1 MVIFLILLLISIIHI
16 AGCVRIKK
24 PAIKTFL
31 GVAGGIWM
39 FFALVCGWFVYEIDY
54 KIVNVDSSGSPDG
67 TYELYFQQIGEPDW
81 PFGYTHA
88 CLVLKTGRKTIGKYM
103 FDIANDGANMS
114 ANDWKVTWNRTR
126 VSAVVSGQEQSDRQF
141 LLYFNGEK
149 EEHQLK
155 TQYGMTETEKYK
167 KNLNVNDSDSNQSII
182 QREENDLQV
191 DEDGYPLSE
200 KYQAYK
206 QELSAISK
214 FIDKDSD
221 FEIEYRLSAKAY
233 PYAVISRETDSTT
246 GEKRELHLILNE
258 QYDGRSEHEYVLE
271 EYLYTADGTESASVN
286 IVNFYLIDCNTLE
299 VTDEHINTWHSR
311 DK

>member
-1 MVIFLILLLISIIHI
+1 MVIFLILLLISVIHI

-286 IVNFYLIDCNTLE
+286 IVNFYLVDCNTLE

>member
-1 MVIFLILLLISIIHI
+1 MMIFLILLLVSVIHI
-16 AGCVRIKK
+16 VGYIRIKK
-24 PAIKTFL
+24 TAIKTFL
-31 GVAGGIWM
+31 GIAGGIWM
-39 FFALVCGWFVYEIDY
+39 FFALICGWFVYETDY
-54 KIVNVDSSGSPDG
+54 KIVNVDLSESPDG
-67 TYELYFQQIGEPDW
+67 IHKLYFQQVGEPDW

-88 CLVLKTGRKTIGKYM
+88 RLVLKTGRTTIGKYI
-103 FDIANDGANMS
+103 FHIANDGANTS
-114 ANDWKVTWNRTR
+114 PEDWKVAWGWNR
-126 VSAVVSGQEQSDRQF
+126 VSTVVSGKEQGDRQF
-141 LLYFNGEK
+141 ILYFNGEK

-167 KNLNVNDSDSNQSII
+167 KNQRVNDSDSNHSIN
-182 QREENDLQV
+182 QREENELQV
-191 DEDGYPLSE
+191 DEDGYPRSE

-233 PYAVISRETDSTT
+233 PYAVIFRETDSTT
-246 GEKRELHLILNE
+246 GKSKELHLILNE

-271 EYLYTADGTESASVN
+271 EYHYAADRTESASVN

-299 VTDEHINTWHSR
+299 VTDEHTNTWH
-311 DK
+311 